1 MYIEKMMKTRLSI
14 NSENSKRFFS
24 IIGVLL
30 SYIIKLIY
38 STLDCK
44 SLAGFKLQLLT
55 RDLDIN
61 MDINL

>member
-1 MYIEKMMKTRLSI
+1 MYIEKMMKIRLSI

-44 SLAGFKLQLLT
+44 SLSGFELQLLT

>member
-44 SLAGFKLQLLT
+44 SLSEFELQLLT

>member
-44 SLAGFKLQLLT
+44 SLSGFELQLLT
-55 RDLDIN
+55 RGLDIN

>member
-44 SLAGFKLQLLT
+44 SLSGFELQLLT

>member
-1 MYIEKMMKTRLSI
+1 MYIEKIMKTRLSI

-44 SLAGFKLQLLT
+44 SLSGFELQLLT

>member
-1 MYIEKMMKTRLSI
+1 MYIEKIMKTRLSI

-44 SLAGFKLQLLT
+44 SLSGFELQLLT
-55 RDLDIN
+55 RGLDIN